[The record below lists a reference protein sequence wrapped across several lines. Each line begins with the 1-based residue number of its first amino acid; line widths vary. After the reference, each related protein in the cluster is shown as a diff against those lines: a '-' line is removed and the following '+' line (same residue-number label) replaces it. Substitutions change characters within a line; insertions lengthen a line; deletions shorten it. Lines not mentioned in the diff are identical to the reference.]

1 MKFTN
6 YKQLDKIEF
15 LFPGL
20 MAKDAEAKIRKIFEQ
35 LQMSKELLAEA
46 NKVSDDLRE
55 RIITLE
61 KEWETVLPL
70 IKVTYKAYEKEE
82 IKNRTNIGFKMGTEI
97 NKSIF

>member
-6 YKQLDKIEF
+6 YKQLDKVEF
-15 LFPGL
+15 LFPEL
-20 MAKDAEAKIRKIFEQ
+20 MAKDAEAKVRKIFDQ

-46 NKVSDDLRE
+46 NKVSEDLRE

-61 KEWETVLPL
+61 KEWETVMPL
-70 IKVTYKAYEKEE
+70 IKVTYKTFEKEE

-97 NKSIF
+97 NKNIF

>member
-1 MKFTN
+1 MEFTN

-20 MAKDAEAKIRKIFEQ
+20 MAKDADAKIRKIFEQ

-46 NKVSDDLRE
+46 NKVSEDLRE
-55 RIITLE
+55 RIKALE
-61 KEWETVLPL
+61 KEWETVMPL
-70 IKVTYKAYEKEE
+70 IRVTYKTYEKEE

-97 NKSIF
+97 NKNIF